1 LDKGWFP
8 NTPGSAGSIAEQ
20 RMYRMKTV
28 KACNDDDGGWKKT
41 PKGRRLKACND
52 DDWEWWIDKKKK
64 TLTAQNDDGGGEK
77 DIKEKT
83 VKACNDADDDDD
95 GGKGRHQEE
104 FLPLL

>member
-1 LDKGWFP
+1 
-8 NTPGSAGSIAEQ
+8 
-20 RMYRMKTV
+20 
-28 KACNDDDGGWKKT
+28 
-41 PKGRRLKACND
+41 
-52 DDWEWWIDKKKK
+52 
-64 TLTAQNDDGGGEK
+64 LTAQNDDGGGEK